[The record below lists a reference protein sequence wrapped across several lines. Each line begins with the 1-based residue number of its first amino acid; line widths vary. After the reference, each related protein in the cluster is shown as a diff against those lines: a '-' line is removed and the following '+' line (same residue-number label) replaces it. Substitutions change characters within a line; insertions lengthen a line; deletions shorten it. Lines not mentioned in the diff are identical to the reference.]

1 MEKFKKLFSKMK
13 KSLASMK
20 NIIIKL
26 FNRMNFEKIKKIHNN
41 CTKKINKFKNFFYD
55 KVKIGEE
62 IVWILIPCI
71 LTLFIVLIL
80 KPGINLQTYNI
91 AKNKG
96 EEAYYEGNYDLAISE
111 YNSLQEMEE
120 WPEYTLEVANIY
132 SMSHELEKSNSILKE
147 SIIIRDRLNKENIDI
162 DNTEK
167 DEEFINKIL
176 FIFNMNKDYDETIG
190 LGEQYLKEKG
200 ISNDIIKN
208 LFMAYFAKNHEY
220 KAEELLNKFIV
231 EEDSVADKTE
241 LANMKG
247 LMGDFNGAFELLKE
261 AFNLEPKSILI
272 YDTIE
277 ELFEFNS
284 EALIEALESQESND
298 TFYKFMLIKAYSQSS
313 KEEHINKA
321 KDLYSEL
328 GDEENDNYILDL
340 IGYSIYKDINYLENA
355 YENSEN
361 EEEYIEAYVKAL
373 YNYKTDNI
381 KEAKN
386 ESYRSIT
393 LKEDYDKVYVLL
405 ADIMNREANNKASE
419 VYLREAL
426 EKKPYSYKT
435 ILKIEN
441 FYSNVL
447 VDEVNARYYLDMA
460 INIRKEDSNLYYK
473 LAKLDLSIE
482 SYEDAIINL
491 EEAISLDPEN
501 GNYYRT
507 LGAIHLELE
516 NYEEGIENTRYAYS
530 LNEND
535 VLALNN
541 AAVFYVN
548 VERDVYRAYDNITS
562 AFEDMPLSVS
572 EENKEIIIENYNK
585 IKSLYESGDED
596 YTDMDLKLI
605 Y

>member
-1 MEKFKKLFSKMK
+1 MEKFKKLFYKMK

-26 FNRMNFEKIKKIHNN
+26 FNRMNFEKTKKIHNN
-41 CTKKINKFKNFFYD
+41 CTKKMKKFKNFFYD

-80 KPGINLQTYNI
+80 KPGINLKTYNI

-96 EEAYYEGNYDLAISE
+96 EEAYYEGNYELAISE
-111 YNSLQEMEE
+111 YNLLQEKEE
-120 WPEYTLEVANIY
+120 WPEYTLEVSNIY
-132 SMSHELEKSNSILKE
+132 SMNHELEKSNSILKE
-147 SIIIRDRLNKENIDI
+147 SIIIRDRLNKENSNV
-162 DNTEK
+162 DNAEK

-190 LGEQYLKEKG
+190 LGEQYIKENG
-200 ISNDIIKN
+200 ISNDVIKN
-208 LFMAYFAKNHEY
+208 LFIAYFAKNHEY

-231 EEDSVADKTE
+231 EEESVVDKTE
-241 LANMKG
+241 LASMKG

-272 YDTIE
+272 YDAIE

-284 EALIEALESQESND
+284 VALIEALESKESND
-298 TFYKFMLIKAYSQSS
+298 TFYKFMLVKAYSQSS
-313 KEEHINKA
+313 NEEHTNKA
-321 KDLYSEL
+321 KNLYNEL
-328 GDEENDNYILDL
+328 REEEKDNYILDL
-340 IGYSIYKDINYLENA
+340 IGYSIYQDINYLENA
-355 YENSEN
+355 YKNSEN

-373 YNYKTDNI
+373 YDYKTDNI

-386 ESYRSIT
+386 EAYRSIT

-419 VYLREAL
+419 AYLREAL

-473 LAKLDLSIE
+473 LVKLDLSIE

-491 EEAISLDPEN
+491 EKAISLEPEN

-507 LGAIHLELE
+507 LGAVHFELE
-516 NYEEGIENTRYAYS
+516 NYEEGMEATRYAYS

-541 AAVFYVN
+541 AAIFYVN
-548 VERDVYRAYDNITS
+548 IERDVYRAYDNIAS